1 MRRAETDSG
10 VNTALSFTGVFGHL
24 DSSSTGASVNLGCS
38 HFLGEPGP
46 SRARMLRCVLTH
58 NVRCTSSCDS
68 QN

>member
-10 VNTALSFTGVFGHL
+10 VNVALCFTGVFGHL
-24 DSSSTGASVNLGCS
+24 DSSSTGASANLGCP

-46 SRARMLRCVLTH
+46 SRAQMLRCLLTH
-58 NVRCTSSCDS
+58 NVRCISSCDF